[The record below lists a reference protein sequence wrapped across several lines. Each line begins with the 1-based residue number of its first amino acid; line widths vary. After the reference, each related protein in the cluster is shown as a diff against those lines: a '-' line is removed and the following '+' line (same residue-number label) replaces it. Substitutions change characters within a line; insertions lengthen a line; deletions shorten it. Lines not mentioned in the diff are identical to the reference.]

1 MGVAYENQRVLFDKL
16 LKKYREYLNLYKIFN
31 NGSLKGATTFD
42 QFYWR
47 MTYLSRYQDRKTFGN
62 SGY

>member
-1 MGVAYENQRVLFDKL
+1 MSITYENQRVLFDKL
-16 LKKYREYLNLYKIFN
+16 LIRYRGYLDLYKALN

-47 MTYLSRYQDRKTFGN
+47 MTYYSRYQDRRTFGN